1 LGNPLDL
8 RGTIHVQDIVFPEYL
23 YQMVNYYPKSG
34 GAGRRFSQRYGI
46 IGRSWRL
53 GLSIGEGNAFEGNK
67 NEEEVLIKEWG
78 MTREEVRNPSRS
90 RPAYLSVLLRGIDD
104 SASLLGV
111 MFLDSTAVKAFG
123 DDNIATEIAR
133 ELEVCAKVNALRKV
147 LERAMTPLRLAA
159 PNIDIS
165 VMSRVN

>member
-1 LGNPLDL
+1 
-8 RGTIHVQDIVFPEYL
+8 
-23 YQMVNYYPKSG
+23 
-34 GAGRRFSQRYGI
+34 
-46 IGRSWRL
+46 
-53 GLSIGEGNAFEGNK
+53 
-67 NEEEVLIKEWG
+67 
-78 MTREEVRNPSRS
+78 
-90 RPAYLSVLLRGIDD
+90 LRGIDD

-111 MFLDSTAVKAFG
+111 TFLDSTAVKAFG

-147 LERAMTPLRLAA
+147 LERAMTQLRLAA